1 MMVFDLSR
9 KNITIYY
16 FLLLKTPYIFTFVS
30 DFLMPYSTVKAIYS
44 DLVLTKR
51 GVFHNMMKIIFPPV
65 SLVERK

>member
-16 FLLLKTPYIFTFVS
+16 LLLLKTPYIFTFVS
-30 DFLMPYSTVKAIYS
+30 DFLMPYSTVKAIYN
-44 DLVLTKR
+44 DLLLTKR
-51 GVFHNMMKIIFPPV
+51 GVFHNMMKIIFLPV